1 MPWKVSGIVSER
13 REFYERLK
21 AKERMSDL
29 CREYGISRKTG
40 YKFQERF
47 EAYGLDGLGDRP
59 PGPRESPHRTAET
72 TIERIIALRRE
83 HPTWGPRKL
92 KAYLSIKDAGIR
104 FPAASTIDTIL
115 RRHQLIEPRQRR
127 RHTSPYASPL
137 AKAEA
142 PNDVWCTDFKG
153 QFRMGNGKYCFPLT
167 ISDRF
172 SRAILGCEA
181 LEGTDTVLARPIFE
195 RAFRTFGLPR
205 VIRSDN
211 GVPFSSTG
219 LLGLS
224 RLSVYWIRL
233 GIRPERIAPAHPQQN
248 GQHERMH
255 LVLKQETTRPAGQ
268 NLLEQQERFDRF
280 MQVYNEERPHEALGM
295 RRPADSYRP
304 SPRAFPDVMP
314 YLSYPLHDESR
325 VVMKCGHIFLWK
337 RSEKVVFISAALAG
351 ERLGLRELADDQWLV
366 SFAGT
371 DLGIIDRPSQ
381 KFRAIDVDEE
391 TPTASEPGAPDQ
403 DAAQSPLDAE
413 EEGCLDPIPGE
424 RG

>member
-1 MPWKVSGIVSER
+1 MTWKVRDAVSER
-13 REFYERLK
+13 KEFCERLRK
-21 AKERMSDL
+21 KERMSDL

-40 YKFQERF
+40 YKFQQRF
-47 EAYGLDGLGDRP
+47 EAYGLVGLEDRP
-59 PGPRESPHRTAET
+59 PGPRESPHRTADA

-83 HPTWGPRKL
+83 HSTWGPRKL
-92 KAYLSIKDAGIR
+92 KAFLAAEETGIR
-104 FPAASTIDTIL
+104 LPAASTIDSIL
-115 RRHQLIEPRQRR
+115 RRHQLIEPRR
-127 RHTSPYASPL
+127 RHRHTPPHASPL

-153 QFRMGNGKYCFPLT
+153 QFRLGNGRYCYPLT

-172 SRAILGCEA
+172 SRAVLGCEA

-211 GVPFSSTG
+211 GAPFSSTG

-280 MQVYNEERPHEALGM
+280 IQVYNEERPHEALGL
-295 RRPADSYRP
+295 RKPAEFYSP
-304 SPRAFPDVMP
+304 SPRAFPIVMP
-314 YLSYPLHDESR
+314 DLSYPLHDESR
-325 VVMKCGHIFLWK
+325 LVMKCGHIFLWK
-337 RSEKVVFISAALAG
+337 RRERVVFISSALAG
-351 ERLGLRELADDQWLV
+351 ERVGLRELADGLWLV
-366 SFAGT
+366 TFAAI
-371 DLGIIDRPSQ
+371 DLGVIDRQCQ
-381 KFRAIDVDEE
+381 KFRSLDANATI
-391 TPTASEPGAPDQ
+391 PTTGKSDMPDQ
-403 DAAQSPLDAE
+403 DGTKRPLHAE
-413 EEGCLDPIPGE
+413 EGGCLDPMPG
-424 RG
+424 